1 MPSNTFPSDLAS
13 KVTRHTVKE
22 EQIEYGFIDKLQGL
36 KYVYREDIRD
46 RAALEQN
53 FREKFENLN
62 RVNLSKGEFK
72 RLLDE
77 IVTPDVFT
85 AARRLRERSAFTRD
99 DGTPLNYTLVNIKDW
114 CKNTFEVV
122 TRV

>member
-46 RAALEQN
+46 RASLEQN

-62 RVNLSKGEFK
+62 RFNLSKVEFK
-72 RLLDE
+72 RLL
-77 IVTPDVFT
+77 
-85 AARRLRERSAFTRD
+85 LSAPRPSTTNF
-99 DGTPLNYTLVNIKDW
+99 
-114 CKNTFEVV
+114 
-122 TRV
+122 